1 MGKGWFPNYDLAD
14 FEAMVLLDHSVTPDS
29 EGYDFLMM
37 GQQSIVKCL
46 NPLRDAGDW
55 APSTRGVESHSDQSA
70 CHSFL
75 STASRYEK
83 CSSQSVKL
91 WAILG
96 ALDPMKSGG

>member
-55 APSTRGVESHSDQSA
+55 APSTRGVESHSDQIA

>member
-55 APSTRGVESHSDQSA
+55 AQ
-70 CHSFL
+70 
-75 STASRYEK
+75 
-83 CSSQSVKL
+83 
-91 WAILG
+91 LG
-96 ALDPMKSGG
+96 AWKATLTRAHVTAFCLLLLGTKNFPARV